1 MTQTDVV
8 PSEKLHDLEEVW
20 REPRPPEPATEPE
33 EVESGELTPI
43 PPDLSQARS
52 LLTELVPAGM
62 GEVLVT
68 DVWAR
73 PEPKKPAPVK
83 ASEDDRFVV
92 GAQAQMTPAAPPDR
106 QKQWTLRQEMRDL
119 GLLKERPMV
128 TYDAR
133 VEQYWGQVKKAR
145 EQATSA
151 FVDPYTELVIMF
163 ADVNTEN
170 MGELRHRAKEYGR
183 QADALLQLGRA
194 YMAIGK
200 FKGARQV
207 FAAAAKAEPQYPD
220 VWWHLGV
227 ASIITR
233 ANRSAVT
240 ALETAVDQSPGDF
253 RPEMGLGLA
262 RYHLRDYAGAEEC
275 LSRLAGNDAFRAP
288 ARSMLACSLR
298 MQQKWA
304 DARVEMGF
312 LRQSTTGDWRAVSDQ
327 CVDCVERGEQKKEG
341 PLRQRRRIRQMLKTI
356 AAIAGGGIW
365 AGYAKA
371 EHLFR
376 DQAPYASIPL
386 FLAALALIRALRG
399 ISGKEMSGEFGNA
412 EQGLPCWQTTT
423 WMKPRRSEF

>member
-1 MTQTDVV
+1 VKNLQCGDRTVAF
-8 PSEKLHDLEEVW
+8 DLVSPFAW
-20 REPRPPEPATEPE
+20 QKPP
-33 EVESGELTPI
+33 
-43 PPDLSQARS
+43 
-52 LLTELVPAGM
+52 LVK
-62 GEVLVT
+62 V
-68 DVWAR
+68 
-73 PEPKKPAPVK
+73 
-83 ASEDDRFVV
+83 SEDDRWRMGSQVQV
-92 GAQAQMTPAAPPDR
+92 AAEAPTDR
-106 QKQWTLRQEMRDL
+106 QKQWELRQEMRDL

-145 EQATSA
+145 EQAKSA

-170 MGELRHRAKEYGR
+170 MGELRQTAREYGR
-183 QADALLQLGRA
+183 EADALLHLGRA

-207 FAAAAKAEPQYPD
+207 FAAAAKSDPQHPD
-220 VWWHLGV
+220 AWWHLGV

-233 ANRSAVT
+233 ANRDAVT
-240 ALETAVDQSPGDF
+240 ALENAVDQSPGDF
-253 RPEMGLGLA
+253 RLEMGLGLA

-275 LSRLAGNDAFRAP
+275 FRRLAGNDSSRAP

-298 MQQKWA
+298 MQHKW
-304 DARVEMGF
+304 DVARVELGF
-312 LRQSTTGDWRAVSDQ
+312 LRQSTAGDWPAVSAQ
-327 CVDCVERGEQKKEG
+327 CVDCIERGEQKKEG
-341 PLRQRRRIRQMLKTI
+341 PLRRRRRIQQMLKSI
-356 AAIAGGGIW
+356 AAVVGGGIW

-386 FLAALALIRALRG
+386 FLAALVLVRALRG
-399 ISGKEMSGEFGNA
+399 ISGKELPGEFGNA

-423 WMKPRRSEF
+423 WMKPRRRSEEHTSELQSLS

>member
-1 MTQTDVV
+1 LTQIDVG
-8 PSEKLHDLEEVW
+8 PREKLDDLQGVFGK
-20 REPRPPEPATEPE
+20 PKPPEPTAESDETEL
-33 EVESGELTPI
+33 GEPTPVA
-43 PPDLSQARS
+43 PDLSQARS

-73 PEPKKPAPVK
+73 SDPKKPLLVK
-83 ASEDDRFVV
+83 VNEDDRWRT
-92 GAQAQMTPAAPPDR
+92 GGQMQVAPEAPPDR
-106 QKQWTLRQEMRDL
+106 QRQWELRQEMRDL

-145 EQATSA
+145 AQAKSA
-151 FVDPYTELVIMF
+151 FVDPYTELVMMF

-170 MGELRHRAKEYGR
+170 MSELRHTAKEYGR
-183 QADALLQLGRA
+183 GADALLHLGRA

-207 FAAAAKAEPQYPD
+207 FAAAAKSEPQHPD

-227 ASIITR
+227 AGIITR
-233 ANRSAVT
+233 ANRDAAT
-240 ALETAVDQSPGDF
+240 AFENAVDQSPGDF
-253 RPEMGLGLA
+253 RSEMALGLA
-262 RYHLRDYAGAEEC
+262 RYHLRDYAGAEDC
-275 LSRLAGNDAFRAP
+275 FRRLAGNDSSRAP

-298 MQQKWA
+298 MQHKWD
-304 DARVEMGF
+304 DARVELGF
-312 LRQSTTGDWRAVSDQ
+312 LRQSAAGDWPAVSAQ

-341 PLRQRRRIRQMLKTI
+341 PLRRRRRIQQILKTI
-356 AAIAGGGIW
+356 AAVAGGGIW
-365 AGYAKA
+365 AGYARA

-386 FLAALALIRALRG
+386 FLAALVLVRSLRG
-399 ISGKEMSGEFGNA
+399 ISGRELPGEFGNA

>member
-1 MTQTDVV
+1 
-8 PSEKLHDLEEVW
+8 
-20 REPRPPEPATEPE
+20 
-33 EVESGELTPI
+33 
-43 PPDLSQARS
+43 
-52 LLTELVPAGM
+52 
-62 GEVLVT
+62 
-68 DVWAR
+68 
-73 PEPKKPAPVK
+73 
-83 ASEDDRFVV
+83 
-92 GAQAQMTPAAPPDR
+92 
-106 QKQWTLRQEMRDL
+106 MRDL
-119 GLLKERPMV
+119 GLLKERPMA

-145 EQATSA
+145 EEAASA

-170 MGELRHRAKEYGR
+170 MAELRQTAREYGR

-207 FAAAAKAEPQYPD
+207 FATAASAEPQYPD

-233 ANRSAVT
+233 ANRSAVE

-253 RPEMGLGLA
+253 RLEMALGLA
-262 RYHLRDYAGAEEC
+262 RYHLRDYAGAEDC
-275 LSRLAGNDAFRAP
+275 LRRLAGNDSFRAP
-288 ARSMLACSLR
+288 ARSMLACALR
-298 MQQKWA
+298 MQHKWD

-312 LRQSTTGDWRAVSDQ
+312 LRQSTVGDWRAVSDQ
-327 CVDCVERGEQKKEG
+327 CADCVERGEQKKEG
-341 PLRQRRRIRQMLKTI
+341 PIRQRRRIQQMLKTV
-356 AAIAGGGIW
+356 AAIAAGGIW

-386 FLAALALIRALRG
+386 FLAALALIRSLRG
-399 ISGKEMSGEFGNA
+399 ISGKELSGEFGNA